1 MRNKEHF
8 RVKMIGGK
16 VRSKEHLGV
25 MRQGGKLRNKEYLGG
40 RGKVVR

>member
-1 MRNKEHF
+1 
-8 RVKMIGGK
+8 MIGGK